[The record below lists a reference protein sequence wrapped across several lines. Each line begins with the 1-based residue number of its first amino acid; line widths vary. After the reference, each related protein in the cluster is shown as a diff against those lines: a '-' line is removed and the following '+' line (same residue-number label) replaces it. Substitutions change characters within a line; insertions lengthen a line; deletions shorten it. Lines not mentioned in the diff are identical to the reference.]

1 MKKLDL
7 QKGDLKT
14 KLILHVEKIVF
25 GVAVALVAAFVYLGT
40 QQETI
45 DTTPQRV
52 VEAAKGAEQNIAKPT
67 WESVAEDRWTPPVYQ
82 ASAVRASTPMP
93 GQPYE
98 MPLSFRIRHKES
110 VEKRADPKILP
121 LEDLEI
127 TAGFAPM
134 AMVDPTKRGQM
145 GGTTYMDEY
154 DGGGAGAP
162 MSYDEYGLGTGGADP
177 AKTPPTLTP
186 EQRRKFGTGRGGT
199 NTKVEGRPFVVVK
212 GLIPLKKQL
221 DLYDAE
227 FKDRANYNESRD
239 YPRYISF
246 KVERAEMRPDG
257 TWGAWR
263 GLDTKQSYMDALT
276 KWAFRPQEVA
286 PPWYLDPI
294 LTFPL
299 PPLLLRDP
307 GEWGLHSEVPKFEPP
322 DQRRGLGPDMALG
335 ELDEEM
341 PEDDED
347 LEDAPANRPGGLP
360 AGLPGIPGF
369 GRGGPGGM
377 RGMGGMG
384 GMGAPGGYGSEM
396 GYEDEYSGPGGY
408 GQAGM
413 TGRGRL
419 APPPNTI
426 RRRTGSTAGAGGGYG
441 GAEESYGGGGY
452 GGEMGGEMGGGYTA
466 GTSPYDAER
475 KLFRFVDTTV
485 RANATYRYRVQ
496 LWLEDPNYP
505 ENPQG
510 APTARA
516 LEQEVLSRLAEVR
529 QKDEELN
536 KQHPGSPQPWRT
548 YYRTTDFSEV
558 SEPVRTPG
566 GANVLAGRVVAGRRV
581 MQTGVSNPRVLMLR
595 DPVATV
601 MGMRWDPSKEVSA
614 LVTQEQKGLTR
625 GSIIESKGDIWVLNP
640 GTLAF
645 EKKEDYTLRTNMMLL
660 DMRGGDDLPG
670 RLVDANKERLKT
682 PGEILVMD
690 AATGKVSVRNE
701 LKDADEFNLFNFTK
715 PEVKK
720 ERSKTDEPEDYYSDY
735 GYEDEAGG
743 RRGRGRQRG
752 GGGP

>member
-40 QQETI
+40 QQERI

-52 VEAAKGAEQNIAKPT
+52 EEAAKGAEQNIAKST
-67 WESVAEDRWTPPVYQ
+67 WESVAESRWTPPMYQ

-110 VEKRADPKILP
+110 VEKRADPKMLP
-121 LEDLEI
+121 LEDLEV

-134 AMVDPTKRGQM
+134 AMIDPTKRGQM
-145 GGTTYMDEY
+145 GGAGYMDEM
-154 DGGGAGAP
+154 GGPGGAPP
-162 MSYDEYGLGTGGADP
+162 MGFDEYGMGARGVDES
-177 AKTPPTLTP
+177 KVPPTLTP
-186 EQRRKFGTGRGGT
+186 EQRQKFGGVRGGQ

-227 FKDRANYNESRD
+227 FKDRANYNEGRD

-257 TWGAWR
+257 TWADWR
-263 GLDTKQSYMDALT
+263 GLSTEQAFTDART
-276 KWAFRPQEVA
+276 KWAFKPQEVA
-286 PPWYLDPI
+286 APWYLDPI

-299 PPLLLRDP
+299 PPLLLREA
-307 GEWGLHSEVPKFEPP
+307 GKWGLHSEVPKYEPP
-322 DQRRGLGPDMALG
+322 DQRLGMGMGRGMAQL
-335 ELDEEM
+335 EPEEEM
-341 PEDDED
+341 PEEDENLD
-347 LEDAPANRPGGLP
+347 AAPATGPTGLP
-360 AGLPGIPGF
+360 GGLPGIPGMG

-384 GMGAPGGYGSEM
+384 GPGGYDMEM
-396 GYEDEYSGPGGY
+396 DYEDPYSGPSGFGP
-408 GQAGM
+408 GGM

-419 APPPNTI
+419 AAPPNTI
-426 RRRTGSTAGAGGGYG
+426 LRRTGSGAGGAGAGY
-441 GAEESYGGGGY
+441 GAEDSYGGGGY
-452 GGEMGGEMGGGYTA
+452 GGEMGGGGYTG

-485 RANATYRYRVQ
+485 RANTSYRYRVQ

-505 ENPQG
+505 QNPQG

-529 QKDEELN
+529 QKDEEIN
-536 KQHPGSPQPWRT
+536 KQHPGLAQPWRT
-548 YYRTTDFSEV
+548 YYRTTEFSEA
-558 SEPVRTPG
+558 SEPVQTPG
-566 GANVLAGRVVAGRRV
+566 SSSVLAGRVEAGRRV
-581 MQTGVSNPRVLMLR
+581 MQTGVANPRVLMLR

-601 MGMRWDPSKEVSA
+601 LGMRWDPSKEVSA
-614 LVTQEQKGLTR
+614 LVTQERKGLTR
-625 GSIIESKGDIWVLNP
+625 GSIIENKGDLWVLNP
-640 GTLAF
+640 NTLAF
-645 EKKEDYTLRTNMMLL
+645 EKKENYNFRTSMMVL
-660 DMRGGDDLPG
+660 DMRGGEDLPG

-690 AATGKVSVRNE
+690 AATGKVAVRNE
-701 LKDADEFNLFNFTK
+701 LEDADEFHLFNFTK

-720 ERSKTDEPEDYYSDY
+720 EKKSDAPEDYYGDY
-735 GYEDEAGG
+735 GYEEEAGG
-743 RRGRGRQRG
+743 RRGRGRQQRG
-752 GGGP
+752 SGP